1 MFPLLKI
8 NQFLSYRQK
17 KAWYFLIL
25 REIPC
30 SLKNIIGNT
39 KRNTTPL
46 NGIEVRQTGPAMA
59 VFGVYEKLHDGNQ

>member
-1 MFPLLKI
+1 MV
-8 NQFLSYRQK
+8 FLNTTRNTMQ
-17 KAWYFLIL
+17 
-25 REIPC
+25 
-30 SLKNIIGNT
+30 LKNTIGNT